1 MSSSCHWV
9 SGKDIAK
16 LKVISKKANKIGA
29 EIHKNELLN
38 IIDVIYNE
46 SPLKKQQGVCPCPC
60 DQQLISAD
68 VNSQLAV
75 FLQNICHFS

>member
-46 SPLKKQQGVCPCPC
+46 SPLKKQ
-60 DQQLISAD
+60 
-68 VNSQLAV
+68 
-75 FLQNICHFS
+75 